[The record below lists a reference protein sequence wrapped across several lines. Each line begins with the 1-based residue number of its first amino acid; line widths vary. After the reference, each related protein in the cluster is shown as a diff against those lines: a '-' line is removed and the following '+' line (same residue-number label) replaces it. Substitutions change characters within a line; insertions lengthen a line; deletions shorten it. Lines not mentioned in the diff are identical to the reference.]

1 MKVRNFAKTA
11 LALSV
16 FALSKVSAISRDA
29 MLVEGGNAS
38 ASANTDVTFRG
49 NFLVSAQNLLFSVVA
64 IVTVGVFVYLGFK
77 LVSARGNEEEFKKAW
92 VAFTY
97 AVVGLALIPAA
108 YAIVRII
115 SGFNIS

>member
-1 MKVRNFAKTA
+1 MSVTNLVKTG

-16 FALSKVSAISRDA
+16 FALSRVSAISQEA
-29 MLVEGGNAS
+29 MLVEGGDAS
-38 ASANTDVTFRG
+38 ASAASDVTFRG
-49 NFLVSAQNLLFSVVA
+49 NFLTSAQNLLFSFVA

-77 LVSARGNEEEFKKAW
+77 LVSARGNEEEFKKTW
-92 VAFTY
+92 VAISY

-108 YAIVRII
+108 YAIVRIM